1 MIKNK
6 GYMSTKRATTIY
18 DEAVFE
24 IGRRYN
30 FSVEQ
35 TTKLLLQVDQLT
47 EDELRDLDYVED
59 RLQTHWEINL

>member
-1 MIKNK
+1 
-6 GYMSTKRATTIY
+6 MSTKRATTIY
-18 DEAVFE
+18 DETVFE

-35 TTKLLLQVDQLT
+35 TTMFLLEIDQLT

-59 RLQTHWEINL
+59 RLQTHWEVNL